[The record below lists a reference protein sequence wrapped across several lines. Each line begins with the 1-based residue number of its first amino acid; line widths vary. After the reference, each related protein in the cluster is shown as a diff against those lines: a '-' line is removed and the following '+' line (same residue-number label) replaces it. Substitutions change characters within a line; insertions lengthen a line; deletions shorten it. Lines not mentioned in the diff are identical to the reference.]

1 MLFSRETSNR
11 KRCASEISDYRI
23 SAICHPSLLVR
34 RPKESPGAD
43 QKIWTPSYLQP
54 PAVQLVGGG
63 NCATMKEATSPRTLA
78 RAHPT
83 SRTHY
88 AMSAFAMTGAAAPA
102 KIAAKYNLGRNS
114 KALNAKGEYKW
125 HPWI

>member
-1 MLFSRETSNR
+1 MLTR
-11 KRCASEISDYRI
+11 KNLA
-23 SAICHPSLLVR
+23 
-34 RPKESPGAD
+34 
-43 QKIWTPSYLQP
+43 PSYLQP

-63 NCATMKEATSPRTLA
+63 NCATTGSHFSSHA
-78 RAHPT
+78 RARAPHVEN
-83 SRTHY
+83 SHY

>member
-1 MLFSRETSNR
+1 MLTKKSGPRLICNR
-11 KRCASEISDYRI
+11 QLCNWLEVEIARRCRK
-23 SAICHPSLLVR
+23 PLL
-34 RPKESPGAD
+34 
-43 QKIWTPSYLQP
+43 
-54 PAVQLVGGG
+54 
-63 NCATMKEATSPRTLA
+63 LA
-78 RAHPT
+78 RSRAHPT

>member
-1 MLFSRETSNR
+1 M
-11 KRCASEISDYRI
+11 
-23 SAICHPSLLVR
+23 
-34 RPKESPGAD
+34 
-43 QKIWTPSYLQP
+43 
-54 PAVQLVGGG
+54 
-63 NCATMKEATSPRTLA
+63 EATSPRTLLA
-78 RAHPT
+78 RATT

-88 AMSAFAMTGAAAPA
+88 AMSAFAMTGAGAPA

>member
-1 MLFSRETSNR
+1 MLTRKNLVPRLICNR
-11 KRCASEISDYRI
+11 QLCNWLEVEIARRWK
-23 SAICHPSLLVR
+23 PLL
-34 RPKESPGAD
+34 
-43 QKIWTPSYLQP
+43 
-54 PAVQLVGGG
+54 
-63 NCATMKEATSPRTLA
+63 LA
-78 RAHPT
+78 RCSRAQPT

>member
-1 MLFSRETSNR
+1 MLTRKNLVPRLICNR
-11 KRCASEISDYRI
+11 QLCNWLEVEI
-23 SAICHPSLLVR
+23 A
-34 RPKESPGAD
+34 RP
-43 QKIWTPSYLQP
+43 W
-54 PAVQLVGGG
+54 
-63 NCATMKEATSPRTLA
+63 EATSPRTLA